1 MNTPRV
7 CIVSLALCACA
18 AIVQPA
24 GAQSLADGHRE
35 QAKFLLGQL
44 EQQIGKIQ
52 NFRCQR
58 ITPVAPV
65 PLTSDADIT
74 RYRHE
79 WLASDRQGRGRVR
92 ISEEGRISTQIW
104 NGEKT
109 VSHLAQVDSNGTV
122 THQVSVATGIHYQIQ
137 RHQEP
142 WDYLGRDVVHLLTTA
157 LASEWSVRVSET
169 NADRHRLDLRDD
181 SGAVHTIILDPQQ
194 GYAPIYRRVYADSKV
209 QSLETVTFEE
219 VQSDI
224 WFPVEVRTEVGPQ
237 ETRLPASVL
246 KCRFSNVTLDNW
258 QFEKS
263 LELGFAEGT
272 EIYDGVTGQTY
283 IVDANTIDSLTS
295 PDPAPTADAN
305 APAVAPTPA
314 SQPVAPAWRTAFDA
328 TYQLDEGEVLKCIA
342 PPFIPQRHQYLLT
355 IEPNLI
361 GQTDRVIANQIYRFE
376 WDDGL
381 VSKEQVAP
389 RRFLELSSVIENVVG
404 LGSYEY
410 EGLAHLL
417 NLPVTGDWIV
427 REGAPTEQLL
437 VNLEHIVQE
446 QRQWSIGFV
455 KQQVDAIVI
464 RASGNY
470 RFRTLPERPAEDS
483 VHVYTGS
490 IANLSA
496 DVQQGNACGTVARFL
511 EDVAHRVGMRIVDD
525 TQSSQLELR
534 WVSHSSAQ
542 LRQRR
547 NSPSLYNTQLASL
560 LNNLTAQTGLSF
572 QIELG
577 KVEQW
582 KVAPQQSVATRSN

>member
-7 CIVSLALCACA
+7 CIASLALCACA
-18 AIVQPA
+18 AIVQPVV
-24 GAQSLADGHRE
+24 AQSLADSHRE
-35 QAKFLLGQL
+35 QAKLLLGQL
-44 EQQIGKIQ
+44 EQQIGKIR

-58 ITPVAPV
+58 ITPVGPI

-104 NGEKT
+104 DGEKT
-109 VSHLAQVDSNGTV
+109 VSHLAQVDPNGAV

-142 WDYLGRDVVHLLTTA
+142 WDYLGRDVVNLLTRA

-169 NADRHRLDLRDD
+169 NADRHRLDIRDD

-194 GYAPIYRRVYADSKV
+194 GYAPIYRRVYADDKV

-219 VQSDI
+219 VGANI
-224 WFPVEVRTEVGPQ
+224 WFPVEARTEVGPQ

-246 KCRFSNVTLDNW
+246 KCRFANVTLDNW
-258 QFEKS
+258 RFEKS

-272 EIYDGVTGQTY
+272 EIYDGVTGRTY
-283 IVDANTIDSLTS
+283 IVDANTIDALSS
-295 PDPAPTADAN
+295 PAPIEDAN
-305 APAVAPTPA
+305 APAVAPAPQV
-314 SQPVAPAWRTAFDA
+314 SAPAWRAAFDA
-328 TYQLDEGEVLKCIA
+328 TYQLEEGEGLKCVA
-342 PPFIPQRHQYLLT
+342 PPFIPQRHQYLLS

-361 GQTDRVIANQIYRFE
+361 GQADRVIKNQIYRFE

-437 VNLEHIVQE
+437 LNLEHIVQE

-470 RFRTLPERPAEDS
+470 RFRALSERSTEES

-490 IANLSA
+490 VANLSA
-496 DVQQGNACGTVARFL
+496 DVSQSNACGTVAHFL

-525 TQSSQLELR
+525 TPSSQLELC

-572 QIELG
+572 RIELG
-577 KVEQW
+577 TVERW
-582 KVAPQQSVATRSN
+582 HLAPQRSVATR